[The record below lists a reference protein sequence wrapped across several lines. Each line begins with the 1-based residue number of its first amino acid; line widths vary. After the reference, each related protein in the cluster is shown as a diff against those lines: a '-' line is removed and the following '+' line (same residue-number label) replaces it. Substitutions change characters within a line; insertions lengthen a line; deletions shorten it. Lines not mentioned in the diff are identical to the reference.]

1 MTDAIMGDGPRPNW
15 SYLNAAPF
23 FFFWIGLSPIYFMF
37 TKSMMMDDE

>member
-23 FFFWIGLSPIYFMF
+23 FGIGLSPTYFMF